1 LPARG
6 NVAGMIHKED
16 QPNVSERLY
25 EILFIAD
32 PNLGE
37 PEVAALTTT
46 VSGFIEKEAGK
57 IQKVENWGKK
67 RLAYNIK
74 KQREGT
80 YVLIVADA
88 EAKAVKEIERRMRV
102 LDGVIKFQTVRVDE
116 DLKKAERQK
125 ARRTEDDNR
134 KRARTGRPAPAPAPA
149 AAADVEGGQA

>member
-1 LPARG
+1 
-6 NVAGMIHKED
+6 M
-16 QPNVSERLY
+16 SERLY

-37 PEVAALTTT
+37 DAVTALTTQ
-46 VSGFIEKEAGK
+46 VQGFVEREGGK

-67 RLAYNIK
+67 RLAYLVR

-102 LDGVIKFQTVRVDE
+102 LDGVLKFQTVRVDE

-125 ARRTEDDNR
+125 ARRTEDENR

-149 AAADVEGGQA
+149 ADVEGGQA